1 MLRGCVEVV
10 TLFPLDEIEDE
21 FGHLWPWDKDMAGWR
36 FVVLAFLSENQS
48 HLDDEVSDP
57 FEEDND
63 NGHL

>member
-1 MLRGCVEVV
+1 MEKVK
-10 TLFPLDEIEDE
+10 LFPLDEIKNE
-21 FGHLWPWDKDMAGWR
+21 FWHLRTWDKDGAGWR
-36 FVVLAFLSENQS
+36 FVVLAFLSEKQS